1 MYCEPALTAECSP
14 HNLVEAN
21 WYCGGDTRVLFVYDN
36 DTTLLMAAVEQSAEA
51 GGQTC
56 LVAHR
61 PSISSRPNAP
71 NWSYCVFP
79 DAGVSDAL
87 GAD

>member
-21 WYCGGDTRVLFVYDN
+21 WYCGGDTRILFVYDN

-56 LVAHR
+56 LGGPPTIDFV
-61 PSISSRPNAP
+61 STQCP
-71 NWSYCVFP
+71 NWSYCAFP
-79 DAGVSDAL
+79 DAGAPDAL